1 MAFATKGKIMELTK
15 IFGNKTNATYYY
27 VMRNSATP
35 CPPSGEK
42 ESVDAPVYSA
52 KTGNLFSGTPV
63 SWKGYLLVNG
73 CVDVCI
79 NLNNQYFIDHITLSQ
94 TDYSQLG
101 GVEIWTKTKGEN
113 KKIGNITPAQNG
125 VISER
130 DLTISVGEDCDNLTI
145 RLCCTYADIGLKSV
159 EIYGATDTESTIY
172 PIPKSVNFDGGI
184 LPWEKVSVDF
194 SPELSDALFTYL
206 CDLFEQNHGVRPI
219 AFDGGNIK
227 FELLE
232 KDNDGYEIT
241 TTTENCTVTANS
253 KRALFYA
260 ISTLVQTATKDGLK
274 TGKIVDEPFMDFRG
288 FHLALPH
295 KRERAFFEKL
305 VKEVLVPMRY
315 NAIILQISG
324 AMRYDNYPE
333 INEKW
338 LESCERFEKGEWP
351 QPAHY
356 GFISR
361 DIWEKDE
368 VASLCEYI
376 RSFGIEIIPEVQSLS
391 HSQYIST
398 AYPFLAEIEDK
409 QTSETDLY
417 VADERPAEFYYHN
430 LCPSHPQYYDYVL
443 GIADEVLSVVKPER
457 YIHFGHDEVYI
468 LAKCKKCRERGA
480 TAVFVEEVTR
490 LNEYAKSKNLTMMI
504 WSDMLQNET
513 YSVPDARGI
522 VPKDIIMLDFTWYFH
537 PQDDIEDRLLAEGYK
552 VVMGNMYSSHY
563 TRYCKRARKTGMI
576 GAEVSTW
583 VECSERSYAYEGKM
597 YDLIFSAVT
606 MWSESY
612 DQDYRRTYAKL
623 VNPIVWTTRQ
633 KIGGFNED
641 NLTSLALPDSATIKN
656 VPPSLLWKI
665 PYETALL
672 ISPEKESVI
681 AVNDYVNCAFI
692 THSTDKTAQRIMWK
706 PSLKIAEYSFVYD
719 DGTSASITANYGENL
734 YTYAH
739 TYGTPIPSFLF
750 RHEGY
755 TATYYSKPICGK
767 NNDGNDYTLLTLPF
781 VNPFPDKKV
790 QKITFKHNNNTDTNV
805 IIYDVKFN

>member
-1 MAFATKGKIMELTK
+1 MELTK

-27 VMRNSATP
+27 VKRNGATP
-35 CPPSGEK
+35 CPPDGEK
-42 ESVDAPVYSA
+42 ESVNAPVYSA
-52 KTGNLFSGTPV
+52 TTGNLFLGKPV
-63 SWKGYLLVNG
+63 SWKGYVLVNG
-73 CVDVCI
+73 CVDICVS
-79 NLNNQYFIDHITLSQ
+79 LNNQYFIDHITLSQ

-101 GVEIWTKTKGEN
+101 GVEIWTSTKGEN
-113 KKIGNITPAQNG
+113 KKIGSITPAQNG

-130 DLTISVGEDCDNLTI
+130 DLTISVGEDCDNLII
-145 RLCCTYADIGLKSV
+145 RLCCAYKDIGLKSV
-159 EIYGATDTESTIY
+159 EIYGATNMENVIY
-172 PIPKSVNFDGGI
+172 PIPKSVSFDGGF

-194 SPELSDALFTYL
+194 SPVVSDVLFTYL

-219 AFDGGNIK
+219 AFSGGSLK

-232 KDNDGYEIT
+232 KNNDGYEIT
-241 TTTENCTVTANS
+241 TTNSDCTVTANS

-260 ISTLVQTATKDGLK
+260 VSTLIQTATNEGLK
-274 TGKIVDEPFMDFRG
+274 TGKIVDEPFMDLRG

-295 KRERAFFEKL
+295 KREREFFEKL

-338 LESCERFEKGEWP
+338 IESCERFEKGEWP

-409 QTSETDLY
+409 QTGETNLY
-417 VADERPAEFYYHN
+417 EADERPAEFYYHN
-430 LCPSHPQYYDYVL
+430 LCPSHPQYYDYIFGV
-443 GIADEVLSVVKPER
+443 ADEVLSVVKPER

-468 LAKCKKCRERGA
+468 LGKCKKCREKGA
-480 TAVFVEEVTR
+480 TAVFVDEVTH
-490 LNEYAKSKNLTMMI
+490 LNNYAKSKNLTMMI
-504 WSDMLQNET
+504 WSDMLQNEH
-513 YSVPDARGI
+513 YSVPDARGL

-537 PQDDIEDRLLAEGYK
+537 PESDIEDRLLSEGYE

-563 TRYCKRARKTGMI
+563 TRYCERARKKGMI

-583 VECSERSYAYEGKM
+583 VECSEHSYAYEGKI
-597 YDLIFSAVT
+597 YDLVYSAGT

-612 DQDYRRTYAKL
+612 QQEYRRAYAKI
-623 VNPIVWTTRQ
+623 VNPIVWNIRK
-633 KIGGFNED
+633 KIGGFGESD
-641 NLTSLALPDSATIKN
+641 LVTRTLPSASIKN
-656 VPPSLLWKI
+656 VPSSLLWKI
-665 PYETALL
+665 PYERAITLTPN
-672 ISPEKESVI
+672 SEQVEI
-681 AVNDYVNCAFI
+681 AVGDFVNCAFI
-692 THSTDKTAQRIMWK
+692 THSTDRTAQRIMWK
-706 PSLKIAEYSFVYD
+706 PALTVGEYTFVYE
-719 DGTSASITANYGENL
+719 DGTTASESANYGENL
-734 YTYAH
+734 YYYSH
-739 TYGTPIPSFLF
+739 IYGQPIPSFLF

-767 NNDGNDYTLLTLPF
+767 DDDGGDYTLLTLPF
-781 VNPFPDKKV
+781 VNPYPDKKV
-790 QKITFKHNNNTDTNV
+790 QKIVLAHSKKTDANLIVYDLKTN
-805 IIYDVKFN
+805 